1 MPATVMFVDDEEI
14 ILECMKSIFGEKN
27 FKVVTESNPRSAL
40 ERIKQEDIA
49 VIVSDQKM
57 PGMSGIEF
65 LSQVKDLSPDTTK
78 ILMTGFA
85 DFQTA
90 VDAINTGGVFRF
102 ILKPWKNDDLIK
114 TVEDAVTHY
123 EMIHALKKGDEAT
136 LISLAQTIELK
147 DPYTRG
153 HCDSVAKYAILIADH
168 LGLEEE
174 IKKEIKYGSWLH
186 DCGKIGVPE
195 AILNYPGKL
204 NEQEMKIVKKHPEWG
219 ADVAKR
225 ALLHPIIVNI
235 ILHHHEAFDGSG
247 YPYGLQ
253 GDVIPL
259 EARIVSIADVY
270 DALTSDRPYRKGY
283 SVDKAIEIM
292 TSMKGK
298 GFDPRIADIFLSI
311 VQNPSFS
318 NPS

>member
-1 MPATVMFVDDEEI
+1 MSATVMFVDDEEI
-14 ILECMKSIFGEKN
+14 ILECMKSIFGEMN
-27 FKVVTESNPRSAL
+27 FNVVTESNPRSAL
-40 ERIKQEDIA
+40 ERIKLEDIA

-57 PGMSGIEF
+57 PGMTGIEF
-65 LSQVKDLSPDTTK
+65 LSQVKNISPDTAK

-90 VDAINTGGVFRF
+90 VDAINTGEVFRF

-114 TVEDAVTHY
+114 TVEEAVIHY
-123 EMIHALKKGDEAT
+123 EMIHALKKADEAT

-153 HCDSVAKYAILIADH
+153 HCDSVAKYALLIADH
-168 LGLEEE
+168 LGLDDE

-204 NEQEMKIVKKHPEWG
+204 NEQEMKIIKKHPEWG

-225 ALLHPIIVNI
+225 ALLNPIIINI

-270 DALTSDRPYRKGY
+270 DALVSDRPYRKGY
-283 SVDKAIEIM
+283 NVDKAIEIM

>member
-27 FKVVTESNPRSAL
+27 FKLVTESNPRSAL

-57 PGMSGIEF
+57 PGMCGIEF
-65 LSQVKDLSPDTTK
+65 LSQVKNISPDTTK

-90 VDAINTGGVFRF
+90 VDAINTGEVFRF

-114 TVEDAVTHY
+114 TVEEAVIHY
-123 EMIHALKKGDEAT
+123 EMIHALKKADEAT

-153 HCDSVAKYAILIADH
+153 HCDSVAKYALLIADH
-168 LGLEEE
+168 LELDDET
-174 IKKEIKYGSWLH
+174 KKDIKYGSWLH

-204 NEQEMKIVKKHPEWG
+204 NEQEMKIIKKHPEWG

-225 ALLHPIIVNI
+225 ALLHPIIINI

-270 DALTSDRPYRKGY
+270 DALVSDRPYRKGY

-298 GFDPRIADIFLSI
+298 AFDTRIADIFLSI